1 MNRNALIKH
10 VELWKNKL
18 GSLSAVAKV
27 CDISDATLSTILA
40 GKYGANEAK
49 MLTRIA
55 SALNYRESSWQ
66 IVRSIGNYKR
76 IYKAYMDAKEE
87 KMWFI
92 ISNKAGSGKTE
103 TLEDIFNRDET
114 GSIVLIQAEEWT
126 GRQFL
131 MKLIEKTMGAGVLK
145 GKYKTITEMVEL
157 IANHFLEMMDDSPVL
172 FIDEADKLRPA
183 AFRQLIPLFNRTKNR
198 LGLIMAGTENL
209 EKEIKAG
216 VRLAKKGFDEIESR
230 CGRTYIHLNGLTK
243 GELKEICN
251 ENGIESGIVQERIWN
266 EIEKVKKP
274 TPVRAVNGSEK
285 EILIEYTEDFR
296 RLERLIKREKL
307 IQKEITA

>member
-1 MNRNALIKH
+1 MNRNGLIQH

-18 GSLSAVAKV
+18 GSHSAVAKI
-27 CDISDATLSTILA
+27 CGISDATLSTILA

-49 MLTRIA
+49 MLNKIA
-55 SALNYRESSWQ
+55 AALNYRESSWQ

-76 IYKAYMDAKEE
+76 IYNAYLDAKEE

-103 TLEDIFNRDET
+103 TLEDIFNQDTT
-114 GSIVLIQAEEWT
+114 GSIVFIQAEEWT

-131 MKLIEKTMGAGVLK
+131 IKLIEKTMGAAVLK
-145 GKYKTITEMVEL
+145 GKYKTITEMVE
-157 IANHFLEMMDDSPVL
+157 IVANHFLEMMDNDPVL

-183 AFRQLIPLFNRTKNR
+183 AFRQLIPIFNRTKNR

-243 GELKEICN
+243 AELKEICIT
-251 ENGIESGIVQERIWN
+251 NGVDSEMIQERIWN
-266 EIEKVKKP
+266 EIEKIRKP
-274 TPVRAVNGSEK
+274 TPVRTGDGSER
-285 EILIEYTEDFR
+285 EILVEYTEDFR

-307 IQKEITA
+307 IQKEIAA